1 MPDITAIDKYA
12 GRLLMVSF
20 FLPQRWQVF
29 AVMAGCGYLVCR
41 SVAGKERIEKSNLAA
56 ALLLGSMY
64 LLYLF
69 AFPLT
74 PTEHRKFLLTLYE
87 RKASLLAIPIVFSI
101 LSHAF
106 RKVIADELQ
115 YFAYACFLSSLA
127 ANCYL
132 MYSYLLHK
140 SALNGLSHVAYRL
153 GFEDFTGIH
162 PTYMGMFF
170 AFSICITLM
179 SQAFN
184 FRYGGKV
191 KYALVYFLLLFLL
204 SLLAKSALIAM
215 GLIFIHYAYI
225 NRKAIYQYR
234 LRIGIMT
241 ATLVAMC
248 FFIPF
253 IGQRVK
259 EVFSFMGVGKPGNA
273 TDNSVYV
280 RKLILDEDTRLLKEN
295 WLTGVGPAKVNY
307 LLNQRYFFY
316 SLNHNFNISR
326 YDPHNEYLS
335 EWLSFGIAGILLFAT
350 ILVIHFRKA
359 ILLRNHLYIYC
370 LIILCVT
377 FLTETVLARQEGV
390 LFYAIFTSLFFF
402 GPKRNTITA

>member
-1 MPDITAIDKYA
+1 MPDLLVIDKYA

-41 SVAGKERIEKSNLAA
+41 SLAGKERIEKRNLAA
-56 ALLLGSMY
+56 AILLGSMY

-74 PTEHRKFLLTLYE
+74 PAEHRRTLLALYE
-87 RKASLLAIPIVFSI
+87 HKASLLAIPIVFSLI
-101 LSHAF
+101 SPAF
-106 RKVIADELQ
+106 RKVVAGELQ

-127 ANCYL
+127 ANCYFI
-132 MYSYLLHK
+132 YSYVLHK
-140 SALNGLSHVAYRL
+140 DALHGLSHVAYRL

-162 PTYMGMFF
+162 PTYMGMFL
-170 AFSICITLM
+170 AFSICITLI

-184 FRYGGKV
+184 YRYGSKV
-191 KYALVYFLLLFLL
+191 KHALVYFFLLFLL

-215 GLIFIHYAYI
+215 GLIFIHYAYVS
-225 NRKAIYQYR
+225 RKAIYQYR

-241 ATLVAMC
+241 ATLIALC

-307 LLNQRYFFY
+307 LLSQRYFFY

-335 EWLSFGIAGILLFAT
+335 EWLSFGIVGIILFAT
-350 ILVIHFRKA
+350 ILVVHFRKA
-359 ILLRNHLYIYC
+359 IKLGDHLYIYC
-370 LIILCVT
+370 LVILCVT
-377 FLTETVLARQEGV
+377 FLTETVLSRQEGV

-402 GPKRNTITA
+402 GQKQKTITA